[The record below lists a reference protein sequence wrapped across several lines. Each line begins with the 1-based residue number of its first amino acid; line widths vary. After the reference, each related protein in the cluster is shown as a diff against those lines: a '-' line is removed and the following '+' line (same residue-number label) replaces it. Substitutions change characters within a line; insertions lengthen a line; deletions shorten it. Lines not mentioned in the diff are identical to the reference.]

1 MELFEVVC
9 KMLLFIVIMLNI
21 LIETVFHSWQTE
33 LHARFCAPSVQ
44 SDSVVLYLSLSSY
57 PSHAVPYN
65 TVQHDRD
72 KDRSSTV
79 KVEGAEHPDEI
90 LTLHS

>member
-1 MELFEVVC
+1 MPDFVLPAF
-9 KMLLFIVIMLNI
+9 
-21 LIETVFHSWQTE
+21 T
-33 LHARFCAPSVQ
+33 

-79 KVEGAEHPDEI
+79 KVEGEEHPDEI